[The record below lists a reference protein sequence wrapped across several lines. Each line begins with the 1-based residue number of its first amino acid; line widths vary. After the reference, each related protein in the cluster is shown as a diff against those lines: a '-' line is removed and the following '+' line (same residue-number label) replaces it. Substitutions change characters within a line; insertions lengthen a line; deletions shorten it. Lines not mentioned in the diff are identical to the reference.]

1 LVAGFF
7 VKIIVCIKRV
17 PDTEARIKI
26 AGDGISIDSTGVKY
40 VISPYDEFALETALR
55 IKEAQ
60 GAGEVIVISLGEAQS
75 AEQLRSALAMG
86 ADRAVL
92 LKGQATLDGSATA
105 KALAAEIK
113 THSPDLVLCGM
124 KAVDNDQ
131 QQVGPMLAEY
141 LELPSV
147 SVVAELE
154 VADQTVVAH
163 REIEGGVEIVE
174 VALPAVITTTKGKHE
189 PRYPSLKGIMAA
201 KKKPLEEKDAQVGAS
216 RLKVRSLATP
226 PERAAGKIVG
236 SGSEAVPELV
246 RLLKEEAKVF

>member
-1 LVAGFF
+1 M
-7 VKIIVCIKRV
+7 KIIVCIKRV
-17 PDTEARIKI
+17 PDTEARIKV
-26 AGDGISIDSTGVKY
+26 ASGGGGIDTAGVKF
-40 VISPYDEFALETALR
+40 VISPYDEFAIETALR

-60 GAGEVIVISLGEAQS
+60 GAGELIVISLGEAQS

-92 LKGQATLDGSATA
+92 LKGQPTLDGSATA

-131 QQVGPMLAEY
+131 QQVGVMLAEY
-141 LELPSV
+141 LDLPCV

-154 VADQTVVAH
+154 VEDGKVVAH
-163 REIEGGVEIVE
+163 REIEGGVEVVE
-174 VALPAVITTTKGKHE
+174 VSTPAVITATKGKHE

-201 KKKPLEEKDAQVGAS
+201 KKKPLEEKDAQMPAP
-216 RLKVRSLATP
+216 RLTLKSLTP
-226 PERAAGKIVG
+226 PAERAAGKIVG
-236 SGSEAVPELV
+236 NGADAVPELV
-246 RLLKEEAKVF
+246 RLLKEEAKVL